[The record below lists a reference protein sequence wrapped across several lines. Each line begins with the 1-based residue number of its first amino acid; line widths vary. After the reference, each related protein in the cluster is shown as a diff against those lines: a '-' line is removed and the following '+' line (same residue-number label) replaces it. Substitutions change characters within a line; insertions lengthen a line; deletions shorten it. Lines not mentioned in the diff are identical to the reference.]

1 MGFVP
6 TQVEGKKK
14 QSGSKQKKNKKK
26 KNQKKNGKDQKKSQK
41 KENQKKDKCGKKEE
55 DKKSPPTPDEP
66 KPVHDAPHTP
76 VKKAKAAKAKA
87 KGSPKAKAKSSP
99 KAKAKGSPKP
109 KSVMKAVLEKPSTAK
124 LPKKPAEEEKVDK
137 AEAKAKSKNKKKRK
151 AEAEKKKKE
160 EAAEKKKKEEAAEKK
175 KKEEEDT
182 VQKKPGEKEEPEEPE
197 EEACGFEDDPSVD
210 PGATETRDR
219 CKMQKFN
226 KMYQAGQLLPWIKEE
241 WEKTLTMKSGKRERQ
256 SLIVNSLFDRSEAGR
271 LVLNAN
277 KAVFQSMKESFEEK
291 TNKQSTKSLSK
302 RLFMGRFNLTEADLL
317 AGVAEGEFQEIQT
330 DHGPRYLWMEE
341 AQTCKQGD
349 KTALGWIQQKEGD
362 QKQMAKMNKM
372 IEAMSA
378 GHWSQG
384 FALPTT
390 SGSSSSAAPPLAIQD
405 MDAPLSPQQ
414 WKMAQTQL
422 IQAKDAMSKLE
433 KDGLKHLQVIGDNRA
448 DPVFEVLAEISH
460 AYRFKELENGQELT
474 LSKHNALMAECGK
487 KAESLDDILA
497 GIKGQL
503 NARANRAKK

>member
-1 MGFVP
+1 MA
-6 TQVEGKKK
+6 E
-14 QSGSKQKKNKKK
+14 
-26 KNQKKNGKDQKKSQK
+26 
-41 KENQKKDKCGKKEE
+41 KEE

-109 KSVMKAVLEKPSTAK
+109 KSVMKAVLKKPSAAK

-182 VQKKPGEKEEPEEPE
+182 VQKKPAANEKKGGKSFAAWKKGIENEPEGEKEEPEEPE

-226 KMYQAGQLLPWIKEE
+226 KMYQAGQLQPWIKEE

-390 SGSSSSAAPPLAIQD
+390 SGSSSSAARPLAIQD

-448 DPVFEVLAEISH
+448 DPVFEVVHLGCNM
-460 AYRFKELENGQELT
+460 L
-474 LSKHNALMAECGK
+474 
-487 KAESLDDILA
+487 
-497 GIKGQL
+497 
-503 NARANRAKK
+503 

>member
-1 MGFVP
+1 MA
-6 TQVEGKKK
+6 E
-14 QSGSKQKKNKKK
+14 
-26 KNQKKNGKDQKKSQK
+26 
-41 KENQKKDKCGKKEE
+41 KEE

-109 KSVMKAVLEKPSTAK
+109 KSVMKAVLKKPSAAK

-182 VQKKPGEKEEPEEPE
+182 VQKKPAANEKKGGKSFAAWKKGIENEPKGEKEEPEEPE
-197 EEACGFEDDPSVD
+197 EETCGFEDDPSVD
-210 PGATETRDR
+210 PGATEARDR

-226 KMYQAGQLLPWIKEE
+226 KMYQAGQLQPWIKEE

-448 DPVFEVLAEISH
+448 DPVFEVVHLGCNM
-460 AYRFKELENGQELT
+460 L
-474 LSKHNALMAECGK
+474 
-487 KAESLDDILA
+487 
-497 GIKGQL
+497 
-503 NARANRAKK
+503 